1 MVYELIVVFNAIGLA
16 FDDHTGARSGC
27 SLTSS
32 ALPVDQVLEIRNILG
47 SSGSNRA
54 IHWQPR
60 AVHAAVMAWR
70 TPQF

>member
-1 MVYELIVVFNAIGLA
+1 LN
-16 FDDHTGARSGC
+16 
-27 SLTSS
+27 SS
-32 ALPVDQVLEIRNILG
+32 ALPVDQALEIRNILG

-70 TPQF
+70 APQF